1 MKRMRWI
8 PLLLAAVLAGCS
20 PAAAV
25 SGENGELQRYEA
37 SFLDLFDTVTSVV
50 GYAPSEEEFRQTV
63 EQLHDRL
70 EEYHQLYDIY
80 NLYDGVAN
88 LKTINDNA
96 GVAPVTVDGRILDLL
111 EFSQQVYQESG
122 GQVNVAMGSVLSLWH
137 QYREAGIEDPENAQ
151 LPPEDQLE
159 EAGNHCSMEG
169 VVIDREASTVY
180 LPDPQQSLDV
190 GAVAKGYA
198 LERVCQEM
206 AGTPMI
212 VSLGGNVR
220 AVAPRPEGS
229 PWVIGVQDPD
239 GGEEF
244 LHRVEVGTG
253 SVVTSGDYQRYY
265 TVDGI
270 RYHHIIDPETGYPA
284 NRYRAV
290 TILCQDSGWGDGLST
305 ALFTLPQEE
314 GERLLQAHDAQ
325 AMWVLPDG
333 SMTYSA
339 GFEEYIQG

>member
-96 GVAPVTVDGRILDLL
+96 GVAPVMVDGRILDLL

-159 EAGNHCSMEG
+159 EARNHCSMEG

-180 LPDPQQSLDV
+180 LPDSQQSLDV

-220 AVAPRPEGS
+220 AVAPRPDGS

>member
-96 GVAPVTVDGRILDLL
+96 GVAPVTVDGRILDQL
-111 EFSQQVYQESG
+111 EFSQQVYRESG

-169 VVIDREASTVY
+169 VVIDRETSTVY

-220 AVAPRPEGS
+220 AVAPRPDGS

-265 TVDGI
+265 TVDGT

-325 AMWVLPDG
+325 AMWVLPNG
-333 SMTYSA
+333 SMIYSA

>member
-111 EFSQQVYQESG
+111 EFSQQVYRESG

-159 EAGNHCSMEG
+159 EAGNHCSIEG
-169 VVIDREASTVY
+169 VVIDRETSTVY

-220 AVAPRPEGS
+220 AVAPRPDGS

>member
-220 AVAPRPEGS
+220 AVAPRPDGT

-265 TVDGI
+265 TVDGT

-333 SMTYSA
+333 SMIYSA

>member
-111 EFSQQVYQESG
+111 EVSQQVYQESG

-159 EAGNHCSMEG
+159 EAGNHCSIEG
-169 VVIDREASTVY
+169 VVIDRETSTVY

-220 AVAPRPEGS
+220 AVAPRPDGS

-265 TVDGI
+265 TVDGT

>member
-50 GYAPSEEEFRQTV
+50 GYAPSEEEFQQTV

-220 AVAPRPEGS
+220 AVAPRPDGT

-333 SMTYSA
+333 SMIYSA

>member
-50 GYAPSEEEFRQTV
+50 GYAPSEEEFQQTV

-220 AVAPRPEGS
+220 AVAPRPDGT

-265 TVDGI
+265 TVDGT

>member
-50 GYAPSEEEFRQTV
+50 GYAPSEEEFQQTV

-111 EFSQQVYQESG
+111 EFSQQVYRESG

-137 QYREAGIEDPENAQ
+137 QYREAGIEAPENAQ

-180 LPDPQQSLDV
+180 LPDSQQSLDV

-220 AVAPRPEGS
+220 AVAPRPDGT

>member
-50 GYAPSEEEFRQTV
+50 GYAPSEEEFQQTV

-220 AVAPRPEGS
+220 AVAPRPDGS

-265 TVDGI
+265 TVDGT

>member
-50 GYAPSEEEFRQTV
+50 GYAPSEEEFQQTV

-220 AVAPRPEGS
+220 AVAPRPDGS

-333 SMTYSA
+333 SMIYSA

>member
-151 LPPEDQLE
+151 LPPEDQLK

-220 AVAPRPEGS
+220 AVAPRPDGS

-265 TVDGI
+265 TVDGT